1 MKDKRWFPHELGAR
15 TSPALVRLQIKL
27 GGIGLAIYWCL
38 MEMLYENGGR
48 LPKDYQV
55 YAYEIKWAKEED
67 IQAVA
72 ESKDLFDSD
81 DTCFWD
87 DSVLDYISHMKDI
100 SEKRS
105 TAARAKAKSRSLTAD
120 EGHGSNSQAIDQQ
133 LQSNCKANAKQ
144 DIDNRESITKKE
156 DVDNDSIEAIITE
169 SEKDEVL
176 EIFFLVKN
184 FTHPVTEM
192 KRFIRHYSTIGWCYS
207 DGTAIK
213 NKLDVAKQWKP
224 NDVEPRFDWSLLAWY
239 QSVYDQAKGK
249 VPDAVEIF
257 LVGLVRM
264 EVDRDNNLIM
274 SYDTQ
279 EHAISARNF
288 VAANGL
294 ELSGKRL
301 DWRFSN

>member
-1 MKDKRWFPHELGAR
+1 M
-15 TSPALVRLQIKL
+15 KL

-38 MEMLYENGGR
+38 VEMLYENGGR

-55 YAYEIKWAKEED
+55 YAYEIKWAKEEE

-87 DSVLDYISHMKDI
+87 DSVLDYISHMKDV

-105 TAARAKAKSRSLTAD
+105 TAARAKVKSSSLKAD
-120 EGHGSNSQAIDQQ
+120 ERHGSNSQALDQHV
-133 LQSNCKANAKQ
+133 QSNCKANAKQ
-144 DIDNRESITKKE
+144 DIDRESITKKE

-169 SEKDEVL
+169 REKDEVL

-184 FTHPVTEM
+184 LTHPVTEM
-192 KRFIRHYSTIGWCYS
+192 KRFIRHYSTIGWRYS

-249 VPDAVEIF
+249 VPDAAEIF

-279 EHAISARNF
+279 EHAIFARNF

-294 ELSGKRL
+294 ELPGKIY